1 MVGEKF
7 YSTMDSVADESNSS
21 VKESIVFKHF
31 LLVLYFDQSWNIL
44 YNICGVG
51 VYKTSQTL

>member
-7 YSTMDSVADESNSS
+7 YSTMDSDADEFNSL

-31 LLVLYFDQSWNIL
+31 LLVLYFNQPWKSFIQHVWYRSI
-44 YNICGVG
+44 
-51 VYKTSQTL
+51 